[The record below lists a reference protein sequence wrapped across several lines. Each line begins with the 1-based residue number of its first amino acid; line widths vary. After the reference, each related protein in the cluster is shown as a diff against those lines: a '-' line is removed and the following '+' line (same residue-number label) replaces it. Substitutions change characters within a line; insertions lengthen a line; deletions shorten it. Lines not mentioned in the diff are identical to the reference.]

1 MSRGVGVRVK
11 RAAWSLSSCTLLA
24 TKQPVHDSVR
34 RILATGQYRAD
45 RGFTDAA
52 FHTAVELVDELDVVG
67 LASVTVYGVEG
78 PAWAAV
84 KAAELHS
91 GQPVTG
97 TPLFEAALAAAR
109 LAEPYPELLAASSH
123 MLAVAHAPA

>member
-1 MSRGVGVRVK
+1 MSLFEHT
-11 RAAWSLSSCTLLA
+11 ATTLLA
-24 TKQPVHDSVR
+24 TNQPVRDSVR
-34 RILATGQYRAD
+34 RILATGQYLAN

-52 FHTAVELVDELDVVG
+52 FHTADELAEELGVVG
-67 LASVTVYGVEG
+67 LAGVTVYGVEG

-123 MLAVAHAPA
+123 MLAVAHARA